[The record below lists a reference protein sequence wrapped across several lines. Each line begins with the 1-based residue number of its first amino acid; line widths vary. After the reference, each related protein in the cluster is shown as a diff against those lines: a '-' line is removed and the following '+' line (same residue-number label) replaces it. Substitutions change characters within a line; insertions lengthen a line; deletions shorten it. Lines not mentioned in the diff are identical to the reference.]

1 MGGFR
6 RKCSY
11 AMPIDARS
19 SHSCQTIRRENVAAM
34 NRRFGPL
41 LAAGMITS
49 GLLVTIGL
57 GSRTASAVGGGT
69 RSIPSGGTT
78 SIGSGPTGVD
88 GIAQPELQPGAN
100 ADEGAG
106 SSNRPRPGFKNGK
119 FPKKPLDA
127 ATVASSSVAGSNPEV
142 NWSSPGLIHRDQRL
156 ANGGNQFSV
165 EPPDQA
171 LCVGNGF
178 TVESVN
184 SVIRVFD
191 STNGAALTGA
201 IALNP
206 FFGYP
211 AAINRSNG
219 KFGPD
224 VIDPVCHY
232 DPDNNRFTV
241 AITTLHRVGT
251 TPSFSGRNT
260 IDLAVSNTGDPTGTW
275 TVYSVPAQNDGT
287 EGTPNH
293 GCTLDGVTPGPC
305 FQDYPH
311 IGGDQNGIYITTNEY
326 DLFGPKYSAAQIYAF
341 SKAQLAAHPASINV
355 TLVENLSVDGSP
367 GFTVWPA
374 TSPAAQYSNE
384 RNGTE
389 YLLSTIAGDGSETGN
404 PTGTARRIGLW
415 ALTNTKSLDS
425 ASPALGI
432 TSRLINSQTY
442 VFPPKSEQKSGS
454 TPLRDCIND
463 IATPTPFGPGCWQL
477 FFNTSPAHNEV
488 QSQLDSGDTR
498 MQQTWY
504 VNGVLWGASGTAVNV
519 NGEVKAGIAWFAV
532 EPKINGAGKVEG
544 QVKKQG
550 YLALGNNNLTY
561 PALAMGSNGRGAIAF
576 TVVGNDHFP
585 SAGYATIDANGNV
598 GPVHVAAAGAGPS
611 DGFTSYKAFVG
622 DPPRTRWGD
631 YGAAV
636 TDGANI
642 FIASEYIAQTCTYTQ
657 YYPAAPSTAG
667 FGSCGATRTSLANWA
682 TRISKLTP

>member
-1 MGGFR
+1 
-6 RKCSY
+6 
-11 AMPIDARS
+11 MPIDATIARS
-19 SHSCQTIRRENVAAM
+19 RPTYRGEKAAAV

-78 SIGSGPTGVD
+78 SIGSGATGVD
-88 GIAQPELQPGAN
+88 GIAQPELQPGGN
-100 ADEGAG
+100 AEEGAG

-127 ATVASSSVAGSNPEV
+127 ATVASSSVAASNPEL
-142 NWSSPGLIHRDQRL
+142 NWSSPGLNHRDQRL
-156 ANGGNQFSV
+156 ANGGKQFSV

-171 LCVGNGF
+171 LCVGNGY

-184 SVIRVFD
+184 SVLRVFD
-191 STNGAALTGA
+191 SSGSPLTGVQ
-201 IALNP
+201 ALNP

-211 AAINRSNG
+211 AAIIRGPVST
-219 KFGPD
+219 FGPD

-232 DPDNNRFTV
+232 DPENKRFMV

-260 IDLAVSNTGDPTGTW
+260 IDLAVSNTGDPTGAW

-326 DLFGPKYSAAQIYAF
+326 DLFGPNYSAAQIYAF

-355 TLVENLSVDGSP
+355 TLVENLNVDGSP

-374 TSPAAQYSNE
+374 SSPAAQYSNE

-425 ASPALGI
+425 ATPALGI

-442 VFPPKSEQKSGS
+442 VFPPKSEQKVGN
-454 TPLRDCIND
+454 TPLRECIND
-463 IATPTPFGPGCWQL
+463 TVLATPFGVGCWKL
-477 FFNTSPAHNEV
+477 FFFGEPAHNEV

-519 NGEVKAGIAWFAV
+519 NGQLKAGIAWFAV

-544 QVKKQG
+544 HVKKQG
-550 YLALGNNNLTY
+550 YLALGNNNLAY
-561 PALAMGSNGRGAIAF
+561 PALAMGSNGKGAVAF

-585 SAGYATIDANGNV
+585 SAGYATIDASGNV
-598 GPVHVAAAGAGPS
+598 GPVHIAAAGAGPS

-636 TDGANI
+636 TDGADI
-642 FIASEYIAQTCTYTQ
+642 YIASEYIAQTCTLTQ
-657 YYPAAPSTAG
+657 YLTGAI
-667 FGSCGATRTSLANWA
+667 GSCGATRTSLANWA